1 VTFDPRKSKHSSD
14 SFWQREDV
22 KKDKSIED
30 KKVNNLGKRNKL
42 SPST

>member
-1 VTFDPRKSKHSSD
+1 LAK
-14 SFWQREDV
+14 EDV

-42 SPST
+42 FPST